1 MKVLHS
7 PDMAKEGAVSRQFR
21 WCAKFL
27 AQSGVRMR
35 RSSHSRHPFELL
47 TQPRDSNNLERHRP
61 SSFELAALA
70 IAEREAERSLFSRFQ
85 TALLRKLELPYQTS
99 ARNPLR
105 RTFRRILNDA
115 GVLNVFLRKS
125 TLEELYKWKLLLVT
139 FRLEARLRNRQK
151 TASGTLLKQ
160 HRSLLT
166 ELLRH
171 SREIYDI
178 ATQRAPFLEISSH
191 LALVRR
197 EIVNQVEILI
207 PYQRVQPWRPLFRDA
222 PLNPE
227 PQSPE
232 DATKLRIFSF
242 LQRKLQTTKSRSRG
256 ISDSLLKHLTELV
269 ASGALNNPRY
279 SGALQKQRK
288 RHPDNRA

>member
-1 MKVLHS
+1 M
-7 PDMAKEGAVSRQFR
+7 
-21 WCAKFL
+21 
-27 AQSGVRMR
+27 
-35 RSSHSRHPFELL
+35 
-47 TQPRDSNNLERHRP
+47 
-61 SSFELAALA
+61 SSFGNQPSKNSISGNCYWLLFAWKRDCA
-70 IAEREAERSLFSRFQ
+70 IAR
-85 TALLRKLELPYQTS
+85 
-99 ARNPLR
+99 
-105 RTFRRILNDA
+105 
-115 GVLNVFLRKS
+115 
-125 TLEELYKWKLLLVT
+125 
-139 FRLEARLRNRQK
+139 
-151 TASGTLLKQ
+151 
-160 HRSLLT
+160 
-166 ELLRH
+166 RH